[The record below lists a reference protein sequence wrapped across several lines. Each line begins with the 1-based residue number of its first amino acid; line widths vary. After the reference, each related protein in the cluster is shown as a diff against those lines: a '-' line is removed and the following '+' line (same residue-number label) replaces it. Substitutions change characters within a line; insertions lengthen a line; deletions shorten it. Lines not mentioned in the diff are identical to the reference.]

1 MEEGKERSRGYMEQ
15 QHQPTY
21 SNERV
26 SKIFSRIITNRY
38 RWKLD
43 TLDMRPNDVQTLQGL
58 TSNRDIIE
66 MPTAG
71 LGRTER
77 ISIIL
82 NLVRKK

>member
-1 MEEGKERSRGYMEQ
+1 
-15 QHQPTY
+15 
-21 SNERV
+21 
-26 SKIFSRIITNRY
+26 
-38 RWKLD
+38 
-43 TLDMRPNDVQTLQGL
+43 MRPNDVQTLQGL